1 MNKKILLK
9 LKKIE
14 IFFIYNNIF
23 KICFKYNRKLFCDK
37 KICFFEFFNFNIQS
51 SIIYEKKSYNKFWII
66 KELDYKQ
73 LKFILNIIENNEN
86 LFFEFS
92 NFLIF
97 KVQ

>member
-1 MNKKILLK
+1 MIKKFVFLNFLFLIF
-9 LKKIE
+9 E
-14 IFFIYNNIF
+14 FFI
-23 KICFKYNRKLFCDK
+23 
-37 KICFFEFFNFNIQS
+37 FNFNIQS